1 MKIMGIIGKKD
12 FLDRVLRLIILSGNM
27 HIINALSRVNS
38 DDFFLP
44 STEKNM
50 EALEEE
56 PYLKL
61 YSQKRDFSEDEKIV
75 KLFYQ
80 VFNLE
85 PQLRKDFL
93 TEDYDYNDFM
103 RQFFNIYRDLS
114 STVDE
119 IEEKLQEIEQKREYI
134 KNLKYL
140 SKFNLDIHY
149 FINMKYLVFK
159 IMRITRENYDK
170 LKRNYQNIPAI
181 ILKVVVEGK
190 NVILISITPETL
202 EETLEKIFS
211 SLNYTLL
218 PIPKE
223 VQGTAQEVI
232 EQYSR
237 SIEEEQRRI
246 EFLKRSIE
254 EYKIKY
260 KDELKKMFSR
270 LEIEKVIEG
279 LKSEIGIGNK
289 LFFMFGFVPL
299 SNIYNLK
306 DELEKQ
312 FKDELLILIDD
323 VNTTSS
329 GITPP
334 TKLKNLGIFKPFE
347 SLIKMYGIPAYRE
360 KDPTPFFGLTYMI
373 LFGLMFG
380 DVGQGIVLLLGGIIL
395 EFVYKK
401 RDFGGLLSRLGFS
414 SIIFGFLFGSF
425 FGSEKIIPALI
436 MRPME
441 NINNWLILTVIFGIL
456 LISSSYVFNIINA
469 KNEKALGEALFDKNG
484 FIGLIFYLLLL
495 YIIFQVIIRK
505 GSLSPILIIIWLAL
519 LLAMLF
525 KELLI
530 TKLFRFK
537 KSSQKLS
544 INEYIEKGF
553 GIIEMLLSILSN
565 TISFIRVGAFTLN
578 HVGLYIAFLT
588 LSRMMNTLWGNW
600 AILILGNI
608 VILTLEA
615 LIVFIQALRL
625 EYYELFT
632 KFYRG
637 NGLEYVPVRIN
648 NMFQKEDK
656 KTLEYKRER
665 LFVI

>member
-44 STEKNM
+44 PTEKNM

-93 TEDYDYNDFM
+93 TENYDYNDFM

-114 STVDE
+114 STVNE

-218 PIPKE
+218 PLPKE

-360 KDPTPFFGLTYMI
+360 KDPTLFFGLTYMI

-456 LISSSYVFNIINA
+456 LISSSYIFNIINA

-495 YIIFQVIIRK
+495 YIIFQGIIRK